1 MTDMELRKIA
11 HKYALAQITDDEMDE
26 MMQTMSN
33 EDVCKLIVII
43 EKISPKYC

>member
-1 MTDMELRKIA
+1 MTDMELHKIA
-11 HKYALAQITDDEMDE
+11 HKYALAEINDDEMDE